1 MSVTQRGEVPETTDP
16 EKWERESIRRE
27 AYGNAYAPGRGQKV
41 MLLKA
46 ELGAVR
52 PQAPGFSPPPWPLHL
67 LLAMVGVSV
76 RGTRSITAE
85 WWRSAAGSPGGG
97 KTCPAGASGTLGI
110 PGWWKHQRQKRREL
124 LSQEINPEINHQE
137 RSQFPPPPKKL
148 LEMEDACHLEL
159 GEKDE

>member
-67 LLAMVGVSV
+67 LLAMAGVSV

-85 WWRSAAGSPGGG
+85 WWRSAAGSPGVGRPAPLGHQAHWVSQAGG
-97 KTCPAGASGTLGI
+97 NIRDRRGGSFSHKKLIQKLITRRGANS
-110 PGWWKHQRQKRREL
+110 H
-124 LSQEINPEINHQE
+124 
-137 RSQFPPPPKKL
+137 PPKKN
-148 LEMEDACHLEL
+148 C
-159 GEKDE
+159 